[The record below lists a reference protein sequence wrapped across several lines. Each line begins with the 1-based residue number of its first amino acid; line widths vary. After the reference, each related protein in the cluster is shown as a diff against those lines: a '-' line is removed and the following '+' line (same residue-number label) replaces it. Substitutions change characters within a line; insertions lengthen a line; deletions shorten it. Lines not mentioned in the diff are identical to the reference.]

1 MTFGVHTNILRPG
14 QGTGLF
20 TTAQV
25 VIKAPLTSISSNC
38 RWLGVMTEFTLRSCD
53 VQVLVLDQGGDWFA
67 VMVDHAGFTLCEI
80 LEDLHRLLN
89 LLGEMVD
96 LTDYHQSNLFLS
108 ERCSMRSWNLCGME
122 RGGRQKLE
130 GESTM

>member
-1 MTFGVHTNILRPG
+1 MTSGVHTNILRPD

-25 VIKAPLTSISSNC
+25 VVKAPLTSISSNC

-53 VQVLVLDQGGDWFA
+53 VQVLVDQGGDWFA

-80 LEDLHRLLN
+80 LEDLHMLLN
-89 LLGEMVD
+89 LLGEMVEV
-96 LTDYHQSNLFLS
+96 DYHQSNSSSRKVFDAVESLWY
-108 ERCSMRSWNLCGME
+108 E
-122 RGGRQKLE
+122 LE
-130 GESTM
+130 GESIM

>member
-1 MTFGVHTNILRPG
+1 MMSGVHTNILRHG
-14 QGTGLF
+14 HDTGLF

-25 VIKAPLTSISSNC
+25 VIKAPSTSISLNC

-53 VQVLVLDQGGDWFA
+53 VQVLVDQGGNWFA
-67 VMVDHAGFTLCEI
+67 VMVEHAGFTLCDI

-89 LLGEMVD
+89 LLGEMVEV
-96 LTDYHQSNLFLS
+96 DYHQSNS
-108 ERCSMRSWNLCGME
+108 SSWKVFYAVESLWYD
-122 RGGRQKLE
+122 LE